1 MERRAKGKGYRQ
13 KSGAPMSL
21 DFAKPDMLGGGGMI
35 NPKMHKKMHEK
46 MGEDGIK
53 EEDKTKPEVETP
65 AKKGP
70 GKAPENKKE
79 E

>member
-1 MERRAKGKGYRQ
+1 MERKAKGKGYRQ

-21 DFAKPDMLGGGGMI
+21 DFAKPDMLGGGMMHPKI
-35 NPKMHKKMHEK
+35 HEKMHKKMGVGKTE
-46 MGEDGIK
+46 
-53 EEDKTKPEVETP
+53 EEDKTKPEVEAP